1 MRFGPKRGHFL
12 FLFEHVIQDF
22 FPMLIAG
29 GVSLARHDMTW
40 LLENWFFI
48 VLIAAGPF
56 TRLVK
61 WLTTRYSADDEKLI
75 VTSGWLK
82 KSRQE
87 VPLSTITAVD
97 MSANVLQQM
106 AGAVRL
112 TIDNASNISEVNTNL
127 SMTFKESDAK
137 ALRDILIEGKP
148 GLDGMNIAEDT
159 ARSAGDEGDT
169 ATAAVQS
176 GAFHDAYLFTP
187 GDLLIMGALRSK
199 GAFLIQGI
207 ALVFA
212 GIGFLGG
219 LVSEEEVENVSKGIL
234 DRLADRWAE
243 FPVTGTL
250 VFLAVLFVV
259 SAVIA
264 AIGTLF
270 KYYGFRVRDN
280 GAALRIEYGLL
291 NKKRFTIPKDRV
303 TGFFYEQSLF
313 MRLFHRGV
321 LHCFSIG
328 YGSGDG
334 ETMEEP
340 LLIPLLREKDLYP
353 AMTFLLPELSE
364 VTETYRPTK
373 ASARYFAYSG
383 TFVFYTLVT
392 IGLLAAG
399 VLISKNFYPFAV
411 LAFLFGLGSA
421 VLQYRHT
428 SLYTNDKAMGFTN
441 GGYKKTSVYVK
452 TRSVESADVYGTKW
466 KQRRGFCNLQVNYI
480 APAASSVVVLK
491 NLPEAAFEATRRHLI
506 Y

>member
-12 FLFEHVIQDF
+12 FLFEHVFQDF
-22 FPMLIAG
+22 FPLLIAG
-29 GVSLARHDMTW
+29 GVALARHDMTW
-40 LLENWFFI
+40 LLENWVFI
-48 VLIAAGPF
+48 LLIAAGPF
-56 TRLVK
+56 GRLVK

-137 ALRDILIEGKP
+137 ALRDILIEDKP
-148 GLDGMNIAEDT
+148 GLDGVNIAED
-159 ARSAGDEGDT
+159 AAAAGSADGVGEIAG
-169 ATAAVQS
+169 AEQS

-187 GDLLIMGALRSK
+187 KDLLIMGALRSK

-207 ALVFA
+207 ALGFA

-340 LLIPLLREKDLYP
+340 LLIPLLR
-353 AMTFLLPELSE
+353 
-364 VTETYRPTK
+364 
-373 ASARYFAYSG
+373 
-383 TFVFYTLVT
+383 
-392 IGLLAAG
+392 
-399 VLISKNFYPFAV
+399 
-411 LAFLFGLGSA
+411 
-421 VLQYRHT
+421 
-428 SLYTNDKAMGFTN
+428 
-441 GGYKKTSVYVK
+441 
-452 TRSVESADVYGTKW
+452 
-466 KQRRGFCNLQVNYI
+466 
-480 APAASSVVVLK
+480 
-491 NLPEAAFEATRRHLI
+491 
-506 Y
+506 